1 MDFRS
6 DSELINFDNL
16 CQVIDDLR
24 MALTEINLLT
34 EGFPIAINLE
44 ELLDKIFY
52 QASQWN
58 VRC

>member
-34 EGFPIAINLE
+34 GGFHIDINLE